1 MTEEHIVTLVAAVIA
16 SGLLTTL
23 VNWILHR
30 VDQRDMRRHEIM
42 PSDQLESMR
51 YGVETLLFHQLE
63 AIHTHAIQAGYCD
76 DELKRVADRTYQAYH
91 QLGGNG
97 VGTAMWHDIMRTS
110 STPKIKIEQVNEE
123 KKHVQR

>member
-30 VDQRDMRRHEIM
+30 VDRRDEQRQQLM
-42 PSDQLESMR
+42 PSDSLGAMR
-51 YGVETLLFHQLE
+51 FGVETLLFQQLE
-63 AIHTHAIQAGYCD
+63 AIHTHAMQEGYCD

-97 VGTAMWHDIMRTS
+97 VGTAMWDDVMKSS
-110 STPKIKIEQVNEE
+110 STPKLKTENIGTET
-123 KKHVQR
+123 KHV